1 MLIPKLTLYLNVIS
15 YEPKKT
21 TIMHNAKIQRL
32 VQKDFMGFI
41 EIKEAELDK
50 DFFNELY
57 PTFESKK
64 EKYEDYLINHAKD
77 DTIGDILIVALD
89 YVDWF
94 EIEEGY
100 NQSQK

>member
-1 MLIPKLTLYLNVIS
+1 MN
-15 YEPKKT
+15 
-21 TIMHNAKIQRL
+21 NAKIQRL

-41 EIKEAELDK
+41 ELQEAELEK

-64 EKYEDYLINHAKD
+64 EKYEGYLINHAKD

-94 EIEEGY
+94 KIEDEY

>member
-1 MLIPKLTLYLNVIS
+1 
-15 YEPKKT
+15 
-21 TIMHNAKIQRL
+21 MHNAKIQIL
-32 VQKDFMGFI
+32 VQKDFMGYI
-41 EIKEAELDK
+41 EIQEAELGK

-64 EKYEDYLINHAKD
+64 EKYESYLINHAKN

-94 EIEEGY
+94 KIEDDY

>member
-1 MLIPKLTLYLNVIS
+1 
-15 YEPKKT
+15 
-21 TIMHNAKIQRL
+21 MHNAKIQRL
-32 VQKDFMGFI
+32 VQKDFMGYI
-41 EIKEAELDK
+41 EIQEAELEK

-64 EKYEDYLINHAKD
+64 EKYEDYLINHAKN

-94 EIEEGY
+94 KIEDEY
-100 NQSQK
+100 NKSQI